1 MLPIC
6 SKHVKKT
13 FLELCNRYTS
23 NLTLAEKFWSEIE
36 KAYNGPKR
44 FYHNLD
50 HLQHLI
56 YSLKTA
62 DQINN
67 WDTVL
72 FSVFYHDTVYNVVKK
87 DNEEQSALLAA
98 KRLTELRVSE
108 EIINDCR
115 QQILATKSHHVSDKA
130 DVNIFTDADLAIL
143 GSAWESYH
151 AYMGKIRKEY
161 KVYPDIIYKPGRR
174 KVVQHFL
181 DMERIYKTDHFFEK
195 LEQHAKENLTKE
207 LALLS

>member
-1 MLPIC
+1 ML
-6 SKHVKKT
+6 KKI
-13 FLELCNRYTS
+13 FLELCSRHSNNTS
-23 NLTLAEKFWSEIE
+23 LAEKFWSEIE

-50 HLQHLI
+50 HLQNLI
-56 YSLKTA
+56 DSLKTA
-62 DQINN
+62 DQIKN

-72 FSVFYHDTVYNVVKK
+72 FSVFYHDAVYNIIKK
-87 DNEEQSALLAA
+87 DNEEQSAVLAE
-98 KRLTELRVSE
+98 KRLTELGVSD
-108 EIINDCR
+108 EIKNECR
-115 QQILATKSHHVSDKA
+115 QQILATKSHQVSDNP
-130 DVNIFTDADLAIL
+130 DVNVFTDADLAIL
-143 GSAWESYH
+143 GSVWESYH

-181 DMERIYKTDHFFEK
+181 GMERIYKTDHFFEK
-195 LEQHAKENLTKE
+195 LEQQAKENLTKE

>member
-1 MLPIC
+1 ML
-6 SKHVKKT
+6 KKT

-56 YSLKTA
+56 DSLKTA

-67 WDTVL
+67 WDTLL
-72 FSVFYHDTVYNVVKK
+72 FSVFYHDAVYNVVKK
-87 DNEEQSALLAA
+87 DNEEQSALLASR
-98 KRLTELRVSE
+98 RLTELGVSE
-108 EIINDCR
+108 EIKSECR
-115 QQILATKSHHVSDKA
+115 QQILATKNHEVSENV
-130 DVNIFTDADLAIL
+130 DVNFFIDADLAIL
-143 GSAWESYH
+143 GSGWESYD
-151 AYMGKIRKEY
+151 AYIDKIRKQY

-181 DMERIYKTDHFFEK
+181 AM
-195 LEQHAKENLTKE
+195 
-207 LALLS
+207 